1 MYSDNGTEVSAAVDY
16 SGPRGEKS
24 LWEFQ
29 SPFVNGF
36 HKKFTTT
43 DVMWIFNQDLPQ
55 HRLYPIKELKD
66 MILAATRFCDS
77 YAKQPSRNKT
87 SLETT
92 SITEPVWTRKY
103 VTKFIVAQDIRLKA
117 ITEVVTNM
125 NVKLYDTSTVFT
137 FLATVRIVEEP
148 IRLLPDVSG
157 IFIESKFVLTR
168 IVKFLAEPE
177 LPKRST
183 EGQCKYIEL
192 SILIKEATFSW
203 HVSSSH
209 ATLENIDLNVKPG
222 KKIAICG
229 EVGSGKLTL
238 LAEILGEVS
247 STQGTVQV
255 YGKVAYVSQN
265 RMDTNR
271 NYVREYTLRVING
284 SREVPKSTEKVFTCT
299 RSENSSMW

>member
-1 MYSDNGTEVSAAVDY
+1 MLTEVTAS
-16 SGPRGEKS
+16 EI
-24 LWEFQ
+24 L
-29 SPFVNGF
+29 
-36 HKKFTTT
+36 
-43 DVMWIFNQDLPQ
+43 DVKLLDA
-55 HRLYPIKELKD
+55 K
-66 MILAATRFCDS
+66 RFCGS
-77 YAKQPSRNKT
+77 YAKQPSRNKP
-87 SLETT
+87 SLDTT
-92 SITEPVWTRKY
+92 SITEPVWTETHFRNFVEGLRKEEARWLS
-103 VTKFIVAQDIRLKA
+103 TILSSDTERLLSSSLWSSPIV
-117 ITEVVTNM
+117 ITIFTFWACCLM
-125 NVKLYDTSTVFT
+125 RIPQDTSTVFT

-148 IRLLPDVSG
+148 IRLLPDVAG

-299 RSENSSMW
+299 TSENSSMW

>member
-1 MYSDNGTEVSAAVDY
+1 
-16 SGPRGEKS
+16 
-24 LWEFQ
+24 
-29 SPFVNGF
+29 
-36 HKKFTTT
+36 
-43 DVMWIFNQDLPQ
+43 MWIFNQDLPQ

-66 MILAATRFCDS
+66 MILAATRQTNGIILPVIKTTFHQGMLTEVTVSEILDVKLLDAKRFCGS

-92 SITEPVWTRKY
+92 SITKPVWTRKY
-103 VTKFIVAQDIRLKA
+103 LTKFIVAQDIRLKA

-125 NVKLYDTSTVFT
+125 NVKLN
-137 FLATVRIVEEP
+137 
-148 IRLLPDVSG
+148 
-157 IFIESKFVLTR
+157 FIESKFVLTR

-203 HVSSSH
+203 HVSSSR